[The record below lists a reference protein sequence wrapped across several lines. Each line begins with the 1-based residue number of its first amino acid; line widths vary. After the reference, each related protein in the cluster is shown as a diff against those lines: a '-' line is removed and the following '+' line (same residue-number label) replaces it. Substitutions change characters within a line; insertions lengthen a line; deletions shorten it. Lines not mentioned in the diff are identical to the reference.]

1 MKKYLKY
8 LIIGIFALVISKWII
23 VFLPSNSSDFRVVKE
38 VSYKQDNKTI
48 KEVQLSLDLSA
59 LKPQIEK
66 EYQLAKEDVH
76 NYIVQQ
82 MNEQKKESKYR
93 LTKEDGFLDWLFGY
107 WTGWEMMWKKLKG
120 FFGSSDNEVKL
131 VSDNFESMVINPGLS
146 NRLKNINSYT
156 KNRIDDYYKNV
167 ITITIH
173 YINQNIAKLKQQ
185 GYTNIHIYKNT
196 IPWSQ
201 YVVARGGEVLV
212 ITKGTGLGMGIMVG
226 KYVGSK
232 VAAIIGPKLLGI
244 VEAKTASI
252 VAGKIVSIFEFV
264 LAPIIDYA
272 ANEAVKAA
280 KYDETKRSFSKII
293 DDIFY
298 DMTNQ
303 IDNKANNSLIKVKN
317 KIYEELNKQVVITTK
332 EIE

>member
-1 MKKYLKY
+1 MRKYIKYLF
-8 LIIGIFALVISKWII
+8 IGILALVIAKWII
-23 VFLPSNSSDFRVVKE
+23 IFLPSNSSDFRVVKE
-38 VSYKQDNKTI
+38 VSYKKDTQTI

-66 EYQLAKEDVH
+66 EYQLAQEDIH
-76 NYIVQQ
+76 NYILQQ
-82 MNEQKKESKYR
+82 MNEQKNEAKYR

-107 WTGWEMMWKKLKG
+107 WTGWEMMIKKVEG
-120 FFGSSDNEVKL
+120 WFGSSDDEIKL

-146 NRLKNINSYT
+146 DRFRNINSYT
-156 KNRIDDYYKNV
+156 KNRIEDYYKNV
-167 ITITIH
+167 ITITIN

-185 GYTNIHIYKNT
+185 GYTDVHIYKNT

-201 YVVARGGEVLV
+201 YVVARGGDALV
-212 ITKGTGLGMGIMVG
+212 IAEGMGLGMGLVVG

-252 VAGKIVSIFEFV
+252 VAGKIASIFEFV

-272 ANEAVKAA
+272 ANEAVKEAQ
-280 KYDETKRSFSKII
+280 YDETKRSFDKII
-293 DDIFY
+293 DGIFY

-303 IDNKANNSLIKVKN
+303 IEHKADNSLIKVKN
-317 KIYEELNKQVVITTK
+317 KIYEELNKQVVITAK
-332 EIE
+332 EIK